1 MKQFIQ
7 KNHLFEPKESL
18 NMLEG
23 LKYYSKFKNIANNK
37 EIYILDIGGNIGWYP
52 SLLGL
57 YNYSVISFE
66 PRELNY
72 YISRK
77 NYCYLNR
84 NSNIVIVTKGLNKE
98 EQICY
103 YYKDIQGT
111 TNGMTL
117 CNNKN
122 EKISKRFKKISTV
135 YMTKLSNFIPFLSDK
150 NIALIK
156 MDVEGSEGII
166 IESGIELITKY
177 HVPFIFIEFTP
188 SFLLE
193 HNTEPKNFLELF
205 TNNGYKISLEGFLS
219 KNFISAE
226 ELMKETGF
234 QINSYFIHTSIIN
247 N

>member
-1 MKQFIQ
+1 MVPFIV
-7 KNHLFEPKESL
+7 
-18 NMLEG
+18 
-23 LKYYSKFKNIANNK
+23 
-37 EIYILDIGGNIGWYP
+37 
-52 SLLGL
+52 
-57 YNYSVISFE
+57 SVISFE

-84 NSNIVIVTKGLNKE
+84 NSNVVIVTKGLNKE
-98 EQICY
+98 EQICD

-188 SFLLE
+188 SFL
-193 HNTEPKNFLELF
+193 
-205 TNNGYKISLEGFLS
+205 
-219 KNFISAE
+219 
-226 ELMKETGF
+226 
-234 QINSYFIHTSIIN
+234 
-247 N
+247 